1 MSVKL
6 WESVKL
12 CETVRGLGRISKA
25 GSKRRFGLAAM
36 LGAALLP
43 MCSGCSTF
51 TAANNAWTYNRQWN
65 DKMLRDK
72 HVVASRR
79 AWNARSSCFQNQ
91 KHIKEFSRGFRAG
104 YMDVADGG
112 TGCVPSFPPR
122 EYWGWRY
129 QSCEGQEKV
138 SAWFSGFPHGVR
150 AAEEDGI
157 GNYYQMQTSAG
168 IQQQYVQHGML
179 DPAYQGIYPIPQT
192 ALPNGAG
199 SGGAK
204 LGLSDVNLE
213 SSAQKIEPMIDPI
226 ADQ

>member
-6 WESVKL
+6 WER
-12 CETVRGLGRISKA
+12 VREIGRVSKA
-25 GSKRRFGLAAM
+25 SSKRRLVLAAL

-43 MCSGCSTF
+43 MCSGCSAF
-51 TAANNAWTYNRQWN
+51 TAANNSWTYNRQWN

-72 HVVASRR
+72 HVVAAKR

-91 KHIKEFSRGFRAG
+91 KHVKDFARGFRAG

-129 QSCEGQEKV
+129 QSCEGQAKV

-168 IQQQYVQHGML
+168 IQRQRLFL
-179 DPAYQGIYPIPQT
+179 DDHRET
-192 ALPNGAG
+192 RTNGTKRW
-199 SGGAK
+199 S
-204 LGLSDVNLE
+204 LSTP
-213 SSAQKIEPMIDPI
+213 SSINRKVPSKPKKVACRCPVSTLK
-226 ADQ
+226 

>member
-1 MSVKL
+1 MSVKM
-6 WESVKL
+6 W
-12 CETVRGLGRISKA
+12 ETVREIGRVSKA
-25 GSKRRFGLAAM
+25 SSKRRLVLAAL

-43 MCSGCSTF
+43 MCSGCSAF
-51 TAANNAWTYNRQWN
+51 TAANNSWTYNRQWN

-72 HVVASRR
+72 HV
-79 AWNARSSCFQNQ
+79 
-91 KHIKEFSRGFRAG
+91 
-104 YMDVADGG
+104 DVADGG

-129 QSCEGQEKV
+129 QSCEGQAKV

-168 IQQQYVQHGML
+168 VQQQYAQHGML

-192 ALPNGAG
+192 AVPNSPGN
-199 SGGAK
+199 GGAK
-204 LGLSDVNLE
+204 QVLSDTKLE
-213 SSAQKIEPMIDPI
+213 SSVQSIEPMIDPI
-226 ADQ
+226 SGL

>member
-6 WESVKL
+6 WE
-12 CETVRGLGRISKA
+12 TVREIGRVSKA
-25 GSKRRFGLAAM
+25 SSKRRLVLAAL

-43 MCSGCSTF
+43 MCSGCSAF
-51 TAANNAWTYNRQWN
+51 TAANNSWTYNRQWN

-72 HVVASRR
+72 HVVAAKR

-91 KHIKEFSRGFRAG
+91 KHVKEFARGFRAG

-129 QSCEGQEKV
+129 QSCEGQAKV

-168 IQQQYVQHGML
+168 VQQQYAQHGML

-192 ALPNGAG
+192 AVPNSPGN
-199 SGGAK
+199 SGAK
-204 LGLSDVNLE
+204 QVLSDTKLE
-213 SSAQKIEPMIDPI
+213 SSVQSIEPMIDPI
-226 ADQ
+226 SGL